1 MSLKQKT
8 ISGLLWSSVESIAS
22 QGIQFIFGII
32 LARLLSPK
40 EFGLIGMMTIFIAV
54 SESFINSG
62 FSSALIRKKKCT
74 QTDYS
79 TVFFFNLATGMF
91 FFVIL
96 FLSASPI
103 SGFFR
108 EPGLKS
114 IVQVLSLVLII
125 DSVTI
130 IQRTILTKR
139 IDFKLQTKV
148 TLISS
153 FIAGM
158 VAVILAYKG
167 FGVWSLVIQTLL
179 RQALN
184 SFFLWLWNNWRPSM
198 IFSKDSF
205 RELFGFG
212 SKILLSGLI
221 DTVYRNVYY
230 LIIGKYFSAEQLG
243 YYTRANQFE
252 SLPTKNITNIMT
264 RVSYPVLAQMQDDP
278 VMLKSGYKKM
288 IRSTMLVTF
297 LLTLGLSAVAEP
309 VVISFIGE
317 KWRVSVVY
325 LQLMCFSGMF
335 YPLHAINLNMLNV
348 QGRSDLFLKL
358 EVIKKLLVIPTI
370 IIGVM
375 FGIKIMLIG
384 MIANSIIAY
393 FLNSYYSGKLINYST
408 KEQLKDILPSFL
420 IGGSIAII
428 VFLLGHFLT
437 MSYIIKLILQL
448 ITGAVI
454 FFGYCEL
461 TRMSDYLYL
470 KQIAVDNVLK
480 RKLFKSH
487 E

>member
-32 LARLLSPK
+32 LARLLTPK
-40 EFGLIGMMTIFIAV
+40 EFGLIGMVAIFIAV

-62 FSSALIRKKKCT
+62 FSSALIRKKNCT
-74 QTDYS
+74 QADYS
-79 TVFFFNLATGMF
+79 TVFFFNLAAGIIF
-91 FFVIL
+91 FILL
-96 FLSASPI
+96 FLSAPAI
-103 SGFFR
+103 GGFFK

-114 IVQVLSLVLII
+114 IVQVLSIVLII
-125 DSVTI
+125 DSFTL

-153 FIAGM
+153 FIAGS
-158 VAVILAYKG
+158 VAITLAYKG

-184 SFFLWLWNNWRPSM
+184 SFFLWLWNKWKPSL
-198 IFSKDSF
+198 IFSKVSF

-221 DTVYRNVYY
+221 DTIYRNVYQ

-243 YYTRANQFE
+243 YYTRAGQFE

-309 VVISFIGE
+309 LVISFIGE
-317 KWRVSVVY
+317 KWRISVVY

-358 EVIKKLLVIPTI
+358 EIIKKLLIIPTI
-370 IIGVM
+370 IIGVI

-393 FLNSYYSGKLINYST
+393 FLNSFYSGKLINYST
-408 KEQLKDILPSFL
+408 KEQLLDIMPSFL
-420 IGGSIAII
+420 LGGLIAVI
-428 VFLLGHFLT
+428 VFVLGNLLTVTYL
-437 MSYIIKLILQL
+437 IKLILQL
-448 ITGAVI
+448 ITGAVL

-461 TRMSDYLYL
+461 TKMSDYLYL
-470 KQIAVDNVLK
+470 KQILVENVLR
-480 RKLFKSH
+480 RKLFKFH